1 MFGVPLVLALFGIV
15 RFYVKRRKK
24 KSGTVEL

>member
-1 MFGVPLVLALFGIV
+1 MFGVPLLLALFGIA
-15 RFYVKRRKK
+15 RFYVKRRNK